1 MSCTFTVKL
10 PLARFPAVSCAEQ
23 LTVVIPRAN
32 VLPEAGK
39 QTGETEPSTRSV
51 ADAAQ
56 VALAPLGPV
65 ASFVMFVGTV
75 NAGGVVSCTV
85 TSKRVLPAL
94 PATSRAEQVTCV
106 VPSANVLPDKG
117 EQVTLTLPSTASFAV
132 GAVQDAVAPP
142 GPVASSV
149 MLLGVPLID
158 GGVVS
163 RTVTVKLPVAWL
175 VRASVDVQLTVAV
188 PSANVLPDGGKQVTP
203 VAPSTRSVAVAL

>member
-23 LTVVIPRAN
+23 LTVVVPRAN

-39 QTGETEPSTRSV
+39 QIGDMEPSTRSV
-51 ADAAQ
+51 ADAVQ

-65 ASFVMFVGTV
+65 ASFVMFEGRV
-75 NAGGVVSCTV
+75 NTGGVVSCTV
-85 TSKRVLPAL
+85 TSNWVLSAL
-94 PATSRAEQVTCV
+94 PAASCAEHVTCV

-117 EQVTLTLPSTASFAV
+117 EQVTLTLPSTASLAV
-132 GAVQDAVAPP
+132 GAVQDAAAPP

-149 MLLGVPLID
+149 MLLGVPLIE

-163 RTVTVKLPVAWL
+163 RTDTVKLPVAWL
-175 VRASVDVQLTVAV
+175 VRASVEEQLTVAV
-188 PSANVLPDGGKQVTP
+188 PSANVLPDGGKQVTA
-203 VAPSTRSVAVAL
+203 VEPSTRSVAVAL